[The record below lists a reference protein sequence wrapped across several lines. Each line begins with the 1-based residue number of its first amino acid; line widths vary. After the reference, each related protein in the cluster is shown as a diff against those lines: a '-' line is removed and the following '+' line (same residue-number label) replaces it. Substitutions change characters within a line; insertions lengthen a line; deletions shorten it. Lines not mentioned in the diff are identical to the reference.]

1 MSGPRPRRDREEEL
15 DARVDLLRNR
25 LKDSDD
31 LKVTGDVFD
40 TRTLMNLYTLAK
52 KGFIDALG
60 GPVSTGKEANIFSA
74 IRKGSYVAVK
84 IYRIATS
91 DFKSMQDYVLG
102 DPRFGSMKGDRR
114 SLVSAWTKKEYRNL
128 LRAENAGVRV
138 PHPFVARENI
148 LVMEFIGSD
157 GLAAPLLRDIDLS
170 VEEASQTME
179 KISGYI
185 GLLYKKA
192 GLIHAD
198 LSEFNI
204 QYNGEPVIID
214 MGQSVTLD
222 HPMARKFLT
231 RDVSNM
237 ARFFRSRYSIGSE
250 EDIWEK
256 IKKTPGESE
265 EAGEGGGCREDSDTS
280 EDGDAATVVK

>member
-1 MSGPRPRRDREEEL
+1 MSGSRPRRDREEEL
-15 DARVDLLRNR
+15 DARIDLLRSR

-31 LKVTGDVFD
+31 LKVKGDVFD

-114 SLVSAWTKKEYRNL
+114 SLISAWTRKEYRNL
-128 LRAENAGVRV
+128 LRAESAGVRV
-138 PHPFVARENI
+138 PHPFVAKENI

-157 GLAAPLLRDIDLS
+157 GMAAPLLREIYLS
-170 VEEASQTME
+170 AEEAARTME
-179 KISGYI
+179 KIVTYI
-185 GLLYKKA
+185 GLLYRRA
-192 GLIHAD
+192 GLVHAD

-204 QYNGEPVIID
+204 MYNGEPVIID

-231 RDVSNM
+231 RDVSNL
-237 ARFFRSRYSIGSE
+237 ARFFQSRYSIGSE

-256 IKKTPGESE
+256 IRRTPGESIE
-265 EAGEGGGCREDSDTS
+265 TVEDGSCCEDPDIA
-280 EDGDAATVVK
+280 EDGDAASAAK